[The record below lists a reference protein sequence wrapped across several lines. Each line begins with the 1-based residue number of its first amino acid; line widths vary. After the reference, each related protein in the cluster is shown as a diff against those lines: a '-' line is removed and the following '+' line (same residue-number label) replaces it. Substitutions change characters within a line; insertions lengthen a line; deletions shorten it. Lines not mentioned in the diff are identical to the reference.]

1 MRKPM
6 VENFIY
12 YLGLVLV
19 IIGAIMLANRL
30 KVAYPI
36 ILVIAG
42 LLISFIPGL
51 PAIKIDP
58 ELIFI
63 IFFLHFCMKLLL
75 PFRGKKYGN

>member
-1 MRKPM
+1 M

-42 LLISFIPGL
+42 LLISFIPVCRPL
-51 PAIKIDP
+51 K
-58 ELIFI
+58 LIPSLYSLF
-63 IFFLHFCMKLLL
+63 FFLHFCMKLLL
-75 PFRGKKYGN
+75 LFHGKKYGS